1 MNRGPGRDPRMEVSA
16 KRREPRTTVSRAAAK
31 SRRLA
36 VRRPGLDIY
45 CIKIPPLTLRV
56 WPVM

>member
-1 MNRGPGRDPRMEVSA
+1 MIRGPGREPRMEVSA
-16 KRREPRTTVSRAAAK
+16 RRREPRTTVSRAAAK
-31 SRRLA
+31 SRGLA
-36 VRRPGLDIY
+36 VRRPNLVIY

>member
-1 MNRGPGRDPRMEVSA
+1 MIRGPGREPRMEVSA
-16 KRREPRTTVSRAAAK
+16 RRREPRTTVSRAAAK

-45 CIKIPPLTLRV
+45 CIKMPPLTLMV
-56 WPVM
+56 CPVM